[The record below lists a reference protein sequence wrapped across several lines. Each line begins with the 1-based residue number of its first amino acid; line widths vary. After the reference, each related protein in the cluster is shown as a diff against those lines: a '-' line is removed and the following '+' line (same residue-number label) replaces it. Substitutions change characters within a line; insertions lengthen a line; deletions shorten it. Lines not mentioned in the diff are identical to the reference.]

1 MTREIFTSVTR
12 VLSIL
17 ITKQQLPVQVQK
29 EWILKRVYQRFHV
42 LFRLSAMRRGELSTT
57 ITQLMS
63 KCLWKG
69 WRWYKGYKEIVSPF
83 TCCPVNREYSWMKSQ
98 IEKKRSK
105 LWFTTCT
112 NRLSMYVDVD
122 IVQKPVHW
130 VAKQINR
137 MVSKR
142 QEPP

>member
-98 IEKKRSK
+98 IEKKK
-105 LWFTTCT
+105 
-112 NRLSMYVDVD
+112 
-122 IVQKPVHW
+122 
-130 VAKQINR
+130 KQI
-137 MVSKR
+137 MVYNLYEQTLHVCGCGYCTETSPLSCKTN
-142 QEPP
+142 Q